1 MMLQQIVN
9 VGQQMRVAIGE
20 TDAAVAVDGIQG
32 RLLQFHTLSPLLLLL
47 LIIILVVVI
56 VAVIQCA
63 IRAATVAATALA

>member
-47 LIIILVVVI
+47 LIILVVVI

>member
-32 RLLQFHTLSPLLLLL
+32 RLLQFDTLSPLLLLL
-47 LIIILVVVI
+47 LIILVVVI

>member
-20 TDAAVAVDGIQG
+20 TNAAVAVDGIQG
-32 RLLQFHTLSPLLLLL
+32 RLLQFDTLSPLLLLL
-47 LIIILVVVI
+47 LIILVVVI

>member
-1 MMLQQIVN
+1 MMLQQIVDI
-9 VGQQMRVAIGE
+9 GQQMRVAIGE

-32 RLLQFHTLSPLLLLL
+32 RLLQFDTLSPMLLLLLL
-47 LIIILVVVI
+47 LIILVII